1 MRMRIHEKD
10 HLSIK
15 LETDNGAYYSNR
27 ENTFITSC
35 INELKRKKKTI
46 CFQQWHIEELKKHF
60 ENLKY
65 EYDSNDLCFYVTI

>member
-10 HLSIK
+10 HLSVK

-46 CFQQWHIEELKKHF
+46 CFQQWHIEELKKTF
-60 ENLKY
+60 PMLSYN
-65 EYDSNDLCFYVTI
+65 YDDKDDCFYVKI